1 MIHETKDTILEY
13 ETKGNGPPVVLIH
26 STASSL
32 HQWKALIDKLEKSF
46 TLISVNL
53 YGYGL
58 TSKWSK
64 KKGPQVLLDQVNLFK
79 PLLKRFDEPISFIG
93 HSYGGSIAMRAALEY
108 QDKIKNLILLEP
120 NPFFLF
126 DREKQPNAYSMSR
139 NLGET
144 LKICHKN
151 HDWERF
157 AEIFLKFWIGNQAW
171 PSMSEKKQ
179 QGFLKLIPNI
189 YHEAEGI
196 FSEKMCLK
204 DFVSI
209 QKKILLVSAKDTNL
223 VTKEIVKLFIG
234 ELPEITNAFL
244 PEGGHMAPITCP
256 QTVNSIIYKYL
267 MREYFE
273 TIK

>member
-1 MIHETKDTILEY
+1 MIHETKDSILEY
-13 ETKGNGPPVVLIH
+13 ETMGNGPPIVLIH

-32 HQWKALIDKLEKSF
+32 HQWKALIDKLEKTF

-64 KKGPQVLLDQVNLFK
+64 EKGPQVLMDQVNLFK
-79 PLLKRFDEPISFIG
+79 PLLKRFDQPISFIG
-93 HSYGGSIAMRAALEY
+93 HSYGGSVAMRAALEY
-108 QDKIKNLILLEP
+108 QDQIKNLVLLEP
-120 NPFFLF
+120 NPLFLF
-126 DREKQPNAYSMSR
+126 DWEKQPTAYLKSR
-139 NLGET
+139 KLGET
-144 LKICHKN
+144 LKNCHKN

-157 AEIFLKFWIGNQAW
+157 GEIFLKFWIGDQAW

-179 QGFLKLIPNI
+179 KGFLKVIPNI

-223 VTKEIVKLFIG
+223 VSKEIVKLFME
-234 ELPEITNAFL
+234 ELPKITNVFL
-244 PEGGHMAPITCP
+244 PEGGHLAPITFP

-273 TIK
+273 II